1 MEFIHYGADGFDYKK
16 FRATLDY
23 SPRYDKPAGLWAS
36 PLEPEEGFEN
46 VCSWKDWCEAEAF
59 HTERLEKSFKF
70 RLRPEARVLVIRSLK
85 DAEPYILKGTA
96 SLFDYRFDLNRIY
109 KDFDA
114 MLVWMSQNY
123 CELHDFFLF
132 YTWDVDSICVW
143 NSGVI
148 ELLPSE

>member
-1 MEFIHYGADGFDYKK
+1 MEFIHYGADGFDSRK
-16 FRATLDY
+16 FRATLDH

-36 PLEPEEGFEN
+36 PLEPEDGFDE
-46 VCSWKDWCEAEAF
+46 VYSWKEWCEAEDF

-96 SLFDYRFDLNRIY
+96 SNTFDYRLDLNKIY
-109 KDFDA
+109 AHFDA
-114 MLVWMSQNY
+114 MLVWMSQS
-123 CELHDFFLF
+123 ELHDFFLF

-143 NSGVI
+143 NSGAI